1 MEKFLRKNWRVCV
14 MAAALI
20 IMTVGATIVSIKF
33 SHDRAAEIADS
44 VLIETDDEADDTD
57 EDFVYI
63 PKTISLV
70 GESELSQVIKDRG
83 CDINI
88 SYVGDIASNGVVK
101 EVSGL
106 KSGSYF
112 DYTVTVHDDVDPSSM
127 RMTAYSEDA
136 MPGRNFI
143 KIDDDTWIEEELAV
157 CVPGETYEVITC
169 FDCGLDAQFNFINTA
184 GIITII
190 EVL

>member
-1 MEKFLRKNWRVCV
+1 

-112 DYTVTVHDDVDPSSM
+112 
-127 RMTAYSEDA
+127 
-136 MPGRNFI
+136 
-143 KIDDDTWIEEELAV
+143 
-157 CVPGETYEVITC
+157 
-169 FDCGLDAQFNFINTA
+169 AQA
-184 GIITII
+184 A
-190 EVL
+190 